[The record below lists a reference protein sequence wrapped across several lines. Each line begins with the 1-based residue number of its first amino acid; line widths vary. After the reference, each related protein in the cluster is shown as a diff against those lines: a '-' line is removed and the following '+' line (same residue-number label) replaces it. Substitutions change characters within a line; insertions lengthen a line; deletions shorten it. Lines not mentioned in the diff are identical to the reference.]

1 MTTMTRLSLLL
12 SAIILSTPAV
22 AESPYNVLSRTYIT
36 ANEGPADGSVIPVV
50 PNVPFF
56 IGPDVTAECPDRL
69 GCTVTS
75 THVFAMHQA
84 EEYSVCLLVDGQ
96 YVVQCTRGWEPT
108 AVPKETNSNYVASLF
123 YETQVSH
130 GPHLFQTYASIG
142 DGNLGTISL
151 YAYHN
156 LYQVWVPKK

>member
-1 MTTMTRLSLLL
+1 M
-12 SAIILSTPAV
+12 
-22 AESPYNVLSRTYIT
+22 
-36 ANEGPADGSVIPVV
+36 
-50 PNVPFF
+50 
-56 IGPDVTAECPDRL
+56 GPDITAECPDRV

-96 YVVQCTRGWEPT
+96 YVVQCTLGWEPT

-123 YETQVSH
+123 YEAHVSY
-130 GPHLFQTYASIG
+130 GPHLLQTYARIG
-142 DGNLGTISL
+142 DGNLGTIAL

-156 LYQVWVPKK
+156 IYQVWVPKK